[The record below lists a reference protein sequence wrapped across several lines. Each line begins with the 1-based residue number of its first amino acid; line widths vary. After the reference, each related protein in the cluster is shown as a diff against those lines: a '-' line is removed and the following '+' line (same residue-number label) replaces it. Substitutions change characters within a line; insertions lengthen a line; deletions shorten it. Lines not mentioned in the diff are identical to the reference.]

1 MILLVVIVYF
11 ATFFVN
17 GFVSGAV
24 FRQGFFPRVSPGW
37 QRVAFI
43 SAGLGPCFL
52 RFHDLWIVIVLVVYC
67 ALCAIAVVHR
77 NIPSFPRKTLA
88 LLLALFLFV
97 ALPLQLAGTVLG
109 RNLRG
114 NPHNPCRITAVPSP
128 VPRAAFYATPRFIA
142 LVSGLIPFGS
152 IFIEI
157 FFLFASLWSYKY
169 YYVYGFLAAMT
180 AILKAMSEGQTG
192 GTAFM
197 EDYTYHLVEGQE
209 YSLGAHMLEV
219 CPSVAAEKP
228 RIEVHPLGIGD
239 REPPARLVF
248 EGHAGKAIVVS
259 LIDMGGRL
267 RLICQDIEC
276 VKPIMDMPNLPV
288 ARVMWR
294 AMPDLTTGLTCWI
307 TAGGAHHTVLSYDV
321 TAGQMRDW
329 ARMMDIEFVH
339 ITRDTTVEGLE
350 HDLFLSDLAWKLK

>member
-1 MILLVVIVYF
+1 MTPAGNESMATCSGRVPTGPSLRSLWAPGPTLWPPWSSPSFSFSSSRATSDVPPRGNSHLDDSVILLVVIVYF

-52 RFHDLWIVIVLVVYC
+52 RFHDSWIVIVLVVYC

-180 AILKAMSEGQTG
+180 AILVIIESCVSIV
-192 GTAFM
+192 GTYILLNAENHHWRWTSF
-197 EDYTYHLVEGQE
+197 L
-209 YSLGAHMLEV
+209 SGA
-219 CPSVAAEKP
+219 S
-228 RIEVHPLGIGD
+228 IG
-239 REPPARLVF
+239 V
-248 EGHAGKAIVVS
+248 
-259 LIDMGGRL
+259 
-267 RLICQDIEC
+267 
-276 VKPIMDMPNLPV
+276 
-288 ARVMWR
+288 
-294 AMPDLTTGLTCWI
+294 
-307 TAGGAHHTVLSYDV
+307 Y
-321 TAGQMRDW
+321 
-329 ARMMDIEFVH
+329 
-339 ITRDTTVEGLE
+339 
-350 HDLFLSDLAWKLK
+350 LFLYCVYFYCCKTQMNGFVQAAYFFGESVRMDRQSQL